1 MLFIF
6 GGLSLLA
13 AVVAAILGFANKGD
27 QIFVPVLSVAI
38 GLFLG
43 GLILLAL
50 AHALRYL
57 RLIVNSLA
65 SMRARP
71 LGAEIDN

>member
-13 AVVAAILGFANKGD
+13 AVVAGIVGFANKGD
-27 QIFVPVLSVAI
+27 QIFMPALSLAI

-43 GLILLAL
+43 GLFLLAF

-71 LGAEIDN
+71 LGSEAEE